1 MRFNYFDFLVSFTL
15 ISINIACF
23 QFNVSVPLIINVF
36 GLILCFILIYRSFN
50 NGKIGLVSFLVV
62 CIYCLPFIH
71 IIPYLWFNFSD
82 DPLLMWGMIAV
93 PYQTD
98 QVIIELLASMAVT
111 GTASFTLVSSFMKKN
126 SNSIN
131 IGWYQDNSIRKNF
144 DTLNLFNWIILLLIG
159 IYLSYLSAPTESIF
173 TSQYAT
179 VSSSSRE
186 SNASSVWLGSY
197 IILIFLT
204 VDSVFETRPN
214 RSMIKNIS
222 LIISLFYIIVILQ
235 FLRGD
240 RESLPWVLSL
250 FLIYFYW
257 CNKYRKG
264 PQAPSMSKSSVF
276 MVGGSF
282 FVVSFLVAIT
292 RSTFTDVDLVNAGE
306 IIWEYLITESSSINN
321 IIKGTWSAVLLTP
334 LSVAGDYVNNNM
346 EYNYGKDYL
355 DLFLSIPPGFV
366 ADIFNYERPIGL
378 GKGPASEM
386 LYGQGG
392 THALVLPFR
401 AYGVIGIAFITAF
414 WFSMLIKLE
423 QFLLRRFNIFSIS
436 FLAVIV
442 SVAPH
447 WMWYGEKNIMN
458 GVIYFFISAIFYLLF
473 ISPSL
478 RNTKIYRF

>member
-1 MRFNYFDFLVSFTL
+1 MVPG
-15 ISINIACF
+15 
-23 QFNVSVPLIINVF
+23 QFN
-36 GLILCFILIYRSFN
+36 
-50 NGKIGLVSFLVV
+50 K
-62 CIYCLPFIH
+62 
-71 IIPYLWFNFSD
+71 
-82 DPLLMWGMIAV
+82 
-93 PYQTD
+93 
-98 QVIIELLASMAVT
+98 
-111 GTASFTLVSSFMKKN
+111 
-126 SNSIN
+126 
-131 IGWYQDNSIRKNF
+131 KNF

-159 IYLSYLSAPTESIF
+159 IYLFIYQPRQNLYSLVNMLRFPR
-173 TSQYAT
+173 QG
-179 VSSSSRE
+179 RE

-222 LIISLFYIIVILQ
+222 LIISLFLYYCYIAV
-235 FLRGD
+235 FKGD

-436 FLAVIV
+436 FFSSYCFSSSSLDVV
-442 SVAPH
+442 
-447 WMWYGEKNIMN
+447 WRKNIMN